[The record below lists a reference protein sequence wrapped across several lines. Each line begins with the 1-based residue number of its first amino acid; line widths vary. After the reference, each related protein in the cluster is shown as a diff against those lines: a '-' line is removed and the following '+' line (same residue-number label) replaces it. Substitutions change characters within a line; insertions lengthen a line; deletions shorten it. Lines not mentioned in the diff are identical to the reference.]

1 MQVTDVVRMYMF
13 EIMTQYRA
21 IFLDYGSGGEGGSGG
36 EASSA
41 GADGGLLYAWANRRV
56 LNFISFVDVNLGK
69 IKEGSQVA
77 SILEKVMYCGAYLG
91 REGLDFRAAIQEPFC
106 ERIAALLRSAL
117 NDSRQ
122 SFHQVTARFLSCLLR
137 SPLKDSRQSLFAP
150 GPRIPPLQHDA

>member
-1 MQVTDVVRMYMF
+1 
-13 EIMTQYRA
+13 
-21 IFLDYGSGGEGGSGG
+21 
-36 EASSA
+36 
-41 GADGGLLYAWANRRV
+41 
-56 LNFISFVDVNLGK
+56 
-69 IKEGSQVA
+69 
-77 SILEKVMYCGAYLG
+77 VMYCGAYLG